1 VKATPE
7 ECETIQMMPCV
18 TLRNTAVK
26 ARRRRGGSSPVG
38 SSSTAVRTAAAICSG
53 PRAAKRKMSSYQLK
67 RAKHRSW
74 PQPTMPS
81 AQAVSVLWKSRPGD
95 HLAAHDPQA
104 AGQACSGAGF
114 VGTAVPF
121 CTATCAAARHA
132 SMAGQSAALR
142 TSFHTAAP

>member
-1 VKATPE
+1 ME
-7 ECETIQMMPCV
+7 
-18 TLRNTAVK
+18 
-26 ARRRRGGSSPVG
+26 
-38 SSSTAVRTAAAICSG
+38 
-53 PRAAKRKMSSYQLK
+53 
-67 RAKHRSW
+67 
-74 PQPTMPS
+74 
-81 AQAVSVLWKSRPGD
+81 SRPGD